1 MNRSAPCVT
10 ACSNAQRI
18 DKENKLAEK
27 FWSEHAGLKGTQS
40 LDSSPQHH
48 RPRHEYA
55 ESVAATSAAPTGYT
69 SKSMVRRCIC
79 TYDKNAVG
87 GAMHV
92 VTMSLLCLPCA
103 LVQYLRDRLDKLERE
118 LQQEKQY
125 RVKVRAKLGSPPCLG
140 VVAVFCLGPRAPGL
154 TTSSFLHCK
163 VEFMR
168 SAVALRGQLPFHNMA
183 YMCHSGAL

>member
-1 MNRSAPCVT
+1 MARAWTEVREEHSDRVLVQQPQAARNTYVVNKNFMRSAPSVT
-10 ACSNAQRI
+10 ACSYAQRI

-40 LDSSPQHH
+40 LDSSPRHH

-69 SKSMVRRCIC
+69 SKSTVRRCMC
-79 TYDKNAVG
+79 TDDKNAVG
-87 GAMHV
+87 RAMQV
-92 VTMSLLCLPCA
+92 VTLSLLCLPCA

-125 RVKVRAKLGSPPCLG
+125 RVKVRAGRPPCFGL
-140 VVAVFCLGPRAPGL
+140 VPVFCLCPWGMQA
-154 TTSSFLHCK
+154 
-163 VEFMR
+163 
-168 SAVALRGQLPFHNMA
+168 
-183 YMCHSGAL
+183 